1 MGGWGFC
8 FFYLCHKSVPGI
20 LTFGIKVGCTAMSW
34 SAPNYYMS
42 RGQECQAPVTNVA
55 PPLKKCRAGF
65 YFRGF
70 NIRQRVTPSFV
81 YMSLPPGKSPARLFP
96 SEPPQFFQTKQDCG
110 WGCTGVSPDFLSRLS
125 VQNAAHPKLR
135 PTV

>member
-55 PPLKKCRAGF
+55 PACKEMS
-65 YFRGF
+65 RGLLLPWL
-70 NIRQRVTPSFV
+70 QHPSKSGSQLRVH
-81 YMSLPPGKSPARLFP
+81 
-96 SEPPQFFQTKQDCG
+96 
-110 WGCTGVSPDFLSRLS
+110 VSTR
-125 VQNAAHPKLR
+125 R
-135 PTV
+135 